1 MFIGDTM
8 KRNKLN
14 NRGFAISTAL
24 YGLLTLTILILVLI
38 FQVNRTGSNNWEK
51 RLVISQK
58 KDKNVSMSIKTPS
71 KKLKKKTTKT
81 ALKTLKRHQSQQ
93 IQEIKKAPHSNMKC
107 LFNILMYQVFFV
119 YF

>member
-38 FQVNRTGSNNWEK
+38 FQVNRTGSNN
-51 RLVISQK
+51 
-58 KDKNVSMSIKTPS
+58 S
-71 KKLKKKTTKT
+71 KELGEQIQAELDACRNERITYNRTKT
-81 ALKTLKRHQSQQ
+81 KTDENLTNYKTC
-93 IQEIKKAPHSNMKC
+93 IDEYKKNDLSN
-107 LFNILMYQVFFV
+107 
-119 YF
+119 

>member
-38 FQVNRTGSNNWEK
+38 FQVNRTGSM
-51 RLVISQK
+51 I
-58 KDKNVSMSIKTPS
+58 IKTPS

-81 ALKTLKRHQSQQ
+81 VLKELKNHQSQQ